1 MISTTSQRM
10 SKDAV
15 QLKEI
20 VQSSQQPARVLAVTS
35 GKGGVGKTNISANLG
50 VCLAAAGRRVLLLD
64 ADMSLGNLD
73 VILNVT
79 SRYNISHVLSGEKT
93 IEEIVHSGPCGLEI
107 ACGASGLEELAD
119 LSEFQ
124 RQRVL
129 TEMSRLS
136 TDNDIIIIDTSAGI
150 SRSVVGFCLAAD
162 EVLVVT
168 TPEATAIM
176 DAYAMIKVLARNKYK
191 GRINMVVNMADTI
204 EEGRKT
210 FKQIANVAAR
220 FLDVHV
226 NDVGVLLKDD
236 RVRASVKLR
245 EPVVLAYPKAPITS
259 SLATLA
265 GKLDNGMR
273 AQGRREGFFRKV
285 VDLFF

>member
-1 MISTTSQRM
+1 M
-10 SKDAV
+10 SSHAV
-15 QLKEI
+15 QLKEV
-20 VQSSQQPARVLAVTS
+20 VQSSQKPARVLAVTS

-79 SRYNISHVLSGEKT
+79 SRYNISHVLSGDRP
-93 IEEIVHSGPCGLEI
+93 IEEIVHCGPCGLEI

-162 EVLVVT
+162 DVLVVT
-168 TPEATAIM
+168 TPEATAI
-176 DAYAMIKVLARNKYK
+176 
-191 GRINMVVNMADTI
+191 G
-204 EEGRKT
+204 
-210 FKQIANVAAR
+210 VAAI
-220 FLDVHV
+220 
-226 NDVGVLLKDD
+226 
-236 RVRASVKLR
+236 S
-245 EPVVLAYPKAPITS
+245 
-259 SLATLA
+259 
-265 GKLDNGMR
+265 
-273 AQGRREGFFRKV
+273 
-285 VDLFF
+285 